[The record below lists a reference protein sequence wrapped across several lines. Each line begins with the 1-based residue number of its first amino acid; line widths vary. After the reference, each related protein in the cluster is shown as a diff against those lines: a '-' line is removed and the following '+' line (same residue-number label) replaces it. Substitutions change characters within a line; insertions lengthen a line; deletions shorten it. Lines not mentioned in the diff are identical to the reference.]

1 MELLIDLQG
10 CQSASRFRG
19 IGRYSLALVQAI
31 VRNRG
36 SHSIK
41 LLLNGLYPEGLDEL
55 RKTFEG
61 ELAVDEILVFTADG
75 PVAEFDTA
83 NTGRARLAELARE
96 RLIQSVAPDAVLL
109 TSLFE
114 GFVDEAVTSVGLLED
129 GPFTAVTLYDL
140 IPYLNPDPNWPG
152 HYKNYYDLKIDSLKR
167 ADLLLSISGYA
178 REECIGA
185 IAELGDRVVNMS
197 SACNDMFRPR
207 TGDVDPVIE
216 GKFRLDKPFVLSTGS
231 LESRKNFEQLV
242 SAFGALP
249 EALRQGRLL
258 VFAGGADADRV
269 EAIQRKALD
278 AGLAPDQ
285 LRVLGHVTDEE
296 LLALYQAC
304 ELFVFPSLHEGF
316 GLPPLEAMACGAVVL
331 GSNATSVPE
340 VIGRED
346 ALFDP
351 KSSVELTAMM
361 TRALTD
367 EGYRASLRDH
377 GIRQAAAFSWDKTAQ
392 RALQAIETQLARHKR
407 PNAAPAVPASKVPSA
422 AKPRVAMV
430 SPLPPEQTGIA
441 DYVAELLP
449 TLAETYDI
457 TVISDQAEVW
467 PAPTG
472 ERFEVRPVQWFEQ
485 NASDFDRIVYQ
496 MGNSPFHAHM
506 PDLMQRY
513 PGVVVLHD
521 FFISSLMLWAEQ
533 TGYRRDAFKQ
543 ALVRSH
549 GYGALEQLA
558 REGELAAK
566 WRWPCSYEV
575 VRDALKLV
583 VHSNY
588 SRDLVAQYYGEA
600 FTDKIHLVRQHR
612 AAEDLRCRIEARQ
625 RLGYGDDDILVCA
638 FGFMDMTKLNHVLVE
653 AWARSGLAD
662 DAKCTLVFVGGQ
674 DESEYGRSL
683 RETMAGL
690 AGRDRI
696 KITGFA
702 DRDTFVTYLSAADI
716 AVQLRTM
723 SRGETSRTVLDCL
736 AHGVPLIV
744 NANGPMAEYPDD
756 VLIKLDDELEVE
768 DLVAALTRL
777 RTDSARRRELSA
789 RGPDYIAAVHEP
801 HKTSAGYAAAIEDAL
816 SDAQVQRE
824 KREVTRLWQRY
835 PASTADV
842 RDEAAQTVAE
852 VVVAPRKPR
861 IYLDIS
867 ATVRNDLKT
876 GIERVARSL
885 LRELLLEPP
894 AGFDVVPVY
903 LSNDNGT
910 WRVRRAQRY
919 LAAQPGF
926 GLVESRDEVVIP
938 MPGDALIGLD
948 LFPDGVLGAARF
960 GLYSYWRQSG
970 AKIGFLIHDLLPITR
985 PEFFPPWACGSHT
998 EWFATVCANSD
1009 LLVCISDHVRG
1020 DVKNWLAARRPE
1032 GGNEPVLLV
1041 SHHGADVA
1049 ASFPTSGLPDDA
1061 SHTLDAIRARP
1072 TFLMVGTIEPRKGH
1086 LQAVRAFERLWAAG
1100 VDVNLVIVG
1109 YEGWKPL
1116 PPEDRR
1122 TIPAI
1127 VDAMRGSAELGKRL
1141 FWLEG
1146 ITDEYLEKIYASAS
1160 CLLSAS
1166 EGEGYGLPLIE
1177 AAKHGVPIIA
1187 RDLVVFREVAGEGAF
1202 YFTGTDGADLER
1214 AINMWLSLRE
1224 RGAVPDSSTLT
1235 WDTWAQSARRFG
1247 GLVAGQL
1254 HGSGT
1259 AAVAAAT
1266 N

>member
-1 MELLIDLQG
+1 VQILIDLQG

-19 IGRYSLALVQAI
+19 IGRYSLALVEAI

-41 LLLNGLYPEGLDEL
+41 LLLNGHYPDGLDEL
-55 RKTFEG
+55 RKAFED
-61 ELAVDEILVFTADG
+61 ELGADNMVVFTSDG

-96 RLIQSVAPDAVLL
+96 RLIHSLAPDAVLL

-114 GFVDEAVTSVGLLED
+114 GFVDDAVTSVGLLGD

-140 IPYLNPDPNWPG
+140 IPYLNPDPNWPR
-152 HYKNYYDLKIDSLKR
+152 HYKDYYDLKIASLKR

-185 IAELGDRVVNMS
+185 IPELSDCVVNMS
-197 SACNDMFRPR
+197 SACNEIFRPR
-207 TGDVDPVIE
+207 TGDVDPAIA
-216 GKFRLDKPFVLSTGS
+216 GKFRIDKPFVLSTGT
-231 LESRKNFEQLV
+231 LESRKNFELLV
-242 SAFGALP
+242 KAFGALP

-258 VFAGGADADRV
+258 VFAGGADPDRIG
-269 EAIQRKALD
+269 AIQRDAHD
-278 AGLAPDQ
+278 AGLEPEQ

-296 LLALYQAC
+296 LLVLYQTC

-340 VIGRED
+340 VVGRED

-351 KSSVELTAMM
+351 RSSTELTAMM
-361 TRALTD
+361 VRALTD
-367 EGYRASLRDH
+367 ECYRASLREH
-377 GIRQAAAFSWDKTAQ
+377 GVQQAAAFSWDKTARQ
-392 RALQAIETQLARHKR
+392 ALHAIEAHVNRGRLQTVPVDH
-407 PNAAPAVPASKVPSA
+407 PIEAVRTGKS
-422 AKPRVAMV
+422 RVAMV

-449 TLAETYDI
+449 TLSETYDI
-457 TVISDQAEVW
+457 TVISDQAEVS
-467 PAPTG
+467 PGPSG
-472 ERFEVRPVQWFEQ
+472 ERFEVRPIAWFEE
-485 NASDFDRIVYQ
+485 NASAFDRVVYQ

-506 PDLMQRY
+506 PDLMARY

-521 FFISSLMLWAEQ
+521 FFLSSLKLWAELC
-533 TGYRRDAFKQ
+533 GYGRDAFKH

-549 GYGALEQLA
+549 GFGALEQLA
-558 REGELAAK
+558 REGDLAAK

-575 VRDALKLV
+575 VRDALRIV

-588 SRDLVAQYYGEA
+588 SRELVARYYGKP
-600 FTDKIHLVRQHR
+600 FTDKVRLVRQHR
-612 AAEDLRCRIEARQ
+612 ATEDLRCRIDARQ
-625 RLGYGDDDILVCA
+625 HLGYGDDEILVCA

-653 AWARSGLAD
+653 AWSRSGLAD

-674 DESEYGRSL
+674 DDTEYGRGVREAIASL
-683 RETMAGL
+683 PGS
-690 AGRDRI
+690 DRI
-696 KITGFA
+696 RITGFA
-702 DRDTFVTYLSAADI
+702 DHDTFVTYLSAADI

-756 VLIKLDDELEVE
+756 VLIKLPDELDVA
-768 DLVAALTRL
+768 DLVAALRRL
-777 RTDSARRRELSA
+777 RTAAELRRELSV
-789 RGPDYIAAVHEP
+789 RGRNHIAEVHEP
-801 HKTSAGYAAAIEDAL
+801 HKTAAGYAAAIEDAH
-816 SDAQVQRE
+816 SDANAQRARQVI
-824 KREVTRLWQRY
+824 TDFWQRY
-835 PASTADV
+835 PASGLEA
-842 RDEAAQTVAE
+842 REEAAQMVAE
-852 VVVAPRKPR
+852 IVTVPRKPR

-885 LRELLLEPP
+885 LRELLVDPP

-903 LSNDNGT
+903 LSHDDGV

-926 GLVESRDEVVIP
+926 ELVEACDDVVIP
-938 MPGDALIGLD
+938 MPNDGLIGMD
-948 LFPDGVLGAARF
+948 LFPDGVIGAARF
-960 GLYSYWRQSG
+960 GVYNHWRRSG
-970 AKIGFLIHDLLPITR
+970 AKVGFVIYDLLPITR

-998 EWFATVCANSD
+998 DWFSAVCANSD
-1009 LLVCISDHVRG
+1009 LLVCISQHVRD
-1020 DVKNWLAARRPE
+1020 DVVNWLALHSPHSDA
-1032 GGNEPVLLV
+1032 GPVVLV
-1041 SHHGADVA
+1041 SHLGADVA
-1049 ASFPTSGLPDDA
+1049 ASFPTTGLPDNA
-1061 SHTLDAIRARP
+1061 SAVLGAIRSRAS
-1072 TFLMVGTIEPRKGH
+1072 FLMVGTIEPRKGH
-1086 LQAVRAFERLWAAG
+1086 LQAVQAFERLWAAG

-1109 YEGWKPL
+1109 HEGWKPL

-1127 VDAMRGSAELGKRL
+1127 VEAIRGSAELGKRL

-1146 ITDEYLEKIYASAS
+1146 ISDEYLEKIYASAS
-1160 CLLSAS
+1160 CLLAAS

-1177 AAKHGVPIIA
+1177 AAKHRMPIIA
-1187 RDLVVFREVAGEGAF
+1187 RDITVFREVAGDGAF
-1202 YFTGTDGADLER
+1202 YFSGTEDGDLER
-1214 AINMWLSLRE
+1214 AINEWLSLHTQRE
-1224 RGAVPDSSTLT
+1224 VPDSSALT
-1235 WDTWAQSARRFG
+1235 WDTWAQSACRFG
-1247 GLVAGQL
+1247 DLVTSLLRG
-1254 HGSGT
+1254 G
-1259 AAVAAAT
+1259 AVAAANQT
-1266 N
+1266 PL